1 MSRKLFRLTAVLFS
15 IALVLSFG
23 VNVMAQDDFSDCVQV
38 SHRPQAVWVRNFNPF
53 APDPIQETLDLI
65 YEPLIL
71 WNPVLGGEPT
81 PWLATDWEYSED
93 LLSLTM
99 NLRDD
104 VVWNDGEPFTAEDV
118 VYTFGLLQANTELDR
133 SGLLAFVESVEAT
146 GDHSLVWN
154 LSQVFTQADTF
165 IGMLNP
171 VPEHIWSEIEDPV
184 TFTNDNPVATGPF
197 SIIESFSDQV
207 YVLGA
212 NPNYWQEGKPQ
223 VPCLRYPAFAG
234 NDPANLAVINGETDW
249 AGHFLPDIDNTYV
262 ALDSENNNYYF
273 WPGGGTVSLYLNTTK
288 APFDDV
294 QLRRAMSQAIDYE
307 SVVGIGMYGY
317 TIPADPVGL
326 GPRYESWASQ
336 EALDT
341 AAEMGLAT
349 YNPEGA
355 IAVLD
360 EAGYV
365 DTDGDG
371 WRETPAGEP
380 LQFTIQVVNGWT
392 DWVTSVQIIT
402 QNFQDV
408 GLNAAS
414 TTPEFGEWLNNL
426 QLGTYDVSI
435 GWSTAGRTPYDY
447 FRNQLYSTLIGSDGL
462 ANAET
467 WARWTS
473 EEVDGLLD
481 AFTATVDAEE
491 QASIIDQIQQTYVEN
506 VITIPLFPGPTW
518 YEWNTTRFTGF
529 PTEDNYYAQGSPWR
543 GNVNSG
549 RLLIA
554 LNLQPVEAGE

>member
-1 MSRKLFRLTAVLFS
+1 MSRKLSRLTAVLFS

-38 SHRPQAVWVRNFNPF
+38 SHRPVPVWVRNFNPF
-53 APDPIQETLDLI
+53 APDPIQETLDMI

-81 PWLATDWEYSED
+81 PWLATDWEYSDD

-104 VVWNDGEPFTAEDV
+104 VQWNDGEPFTAEDV
-118 VYTFGLLQANTELDR
+118 VFTFDLLQSNTELDR
-133 SGLLAFVESVEAT
+133 SGLLAFVDSVEAT

-171 VPEHIWSEIEDPV
+171 VPAHIWSDIEDPV

-223 VPCLRYPAFAG
+223 VPCLRYPAFAS
-234 NDPANLAVINGETDW
+234 NDPANLAIINGETDW

-262 ALDSENNNYYF
+262 ALDPENNHYFF

-294 QLRRAMSQAIDYE
+294 NLRRAMSQAIDYE

-317 TIPADPVGL
+317 TIPADPAGL
-326 GPRYESWASQ
+326 GPRYENWASQ

-341 AAEMGLAT
+341 AAEMGLSA

-355 IAVLD
+355 MAVLD

-380 LQFTIQVVNGWT
+380 LQFTIQVVNGWS

-426 QLGTYDVSI
+426 QMGTYDVSI

-447 FRNQLYSTLIGSDGL
+447 FRNQLYSPLIGSDGL

-473 EEVDGLLD
+473 EDVDGLLD

-491 QASIIDQIQQTYVEN
+491 QGDIIDQIQQIYVEN

-543 GNVNSG
+543 GSVNSG

-554 LNLQPVEAGE
+554 LNIQPVGAE